1 MFKRFITTGLILG
14 SLVGIAGIA
23 GPLTHASPRFA
34 QEKPALQQKATRNAD
49 RDQRLQRMVAAAVR
63 HELVTLPYYNVFDW
77 LEAELRSDGTVIL
90 QGEAVEPTTS
100 KDAENRIRKIESV
113 NQVINQIKILPVSV
127 RDSELRLSLYR
138 AIYNW
143 DSPLFRYATRAMP
156 PIHILVENGRVT
168 LKGAVATQSER
179 QLAYTAANQVPGI
192 FEVRNELQTDN

>member
-23 GPLTHASPRFA
+23 GPLTHVSPRFA

-77 LEAELRSDGTVIL
+77 LEAELRYDGTVIL

-113 NQVINQIKILPVSV
+113 NQVINQIKVLPVSA